1 MVGDPTDSPEGIA
14 GRGAVRR
21 RPTPPPPTRLGAI
34 QDHGVCNVRRL
45 TIARISNYPIVWLL
59 PLIAVVGLFFLYPV
73 VEVLRFS
80 LTDASLLRARYVY
93 TLDTF
98 VRVLTDPRL
107 VNQLRVTAIFVVLSV
122 AFQLV
127 LGLLIAMAVRRGGN
141 RRLLGSNVI
150 RLIVLSAWIIPGV
163 AAGIVWRFIFS
174 EASFGLLTSLLRS
187 WGLPHVAW
195 LSNVNMALVSVT
207 IANIWR
213 GTAFSMILQYAGLQ
227 SIPQELYEAA
237 SVDGASGFQVFW
249 HVTLP
254 QLRTVILINT
264 ILITIFTLNTFD
276 LVLALTGGGPGRATE
291 VLSLFTYNAVF
302 RGFDL
307 GAGSVLA
314 VLMLAISIGMTTFY
328 VRLLPR
334 D

>member
-1 MVGDPTDSPEGIA
+1 M
-14 GRGAVRR
+14 
-21 RPTPPPPTRLGAI
+21 
-34 QDHGVCNVRRL
+34 RRL
-45 TIARISNYPIVWLL
+45 TIARISNVPIVWLL
-59 PLIAVVGLFFLYPV
+59 PLIVVVGLFFVYPV
-73 VEVLRFS
+73 FEVLRFS
-80 LTDASLLRARYVY
+80 LTDASLLRERYSY
-93 TLDTF
+93 TLQTF

-107 VNQLRVTAIFVVLSV
+107 GNQVRVTAIFVIGSV
-122 AFQLV
+122 AFQLL
-127 LGLLIAMAVRRGGN
+127 LGLLIAMAVRRGGT
-141 RRLLGSNVI
+141 RRLLGSSLI
-150 RLIVLSAWIIPGV
+150 RVIVLSAWIIPGV

-174 EASFGLLTSLLRS
+174 ESGHGFLTTMLRG
-187 WGLPHVAW
+187 WGLPVVPW
-195 LSNVNMALVSVT
+195 LSSIDMALVSVT

-227 SIPQELYEAA
+227 SIPDEYYEAA
-237 SVDGASGFQVFW
+237 AVDGASGFQSFW
-249 HVTLP
+249 YITLP

-314 VLMLAISIGMTTFY
+314 VLMLFISLTMTIFY
-328 VRLLPR
+328 VRLLPKG
-334 D
+334 